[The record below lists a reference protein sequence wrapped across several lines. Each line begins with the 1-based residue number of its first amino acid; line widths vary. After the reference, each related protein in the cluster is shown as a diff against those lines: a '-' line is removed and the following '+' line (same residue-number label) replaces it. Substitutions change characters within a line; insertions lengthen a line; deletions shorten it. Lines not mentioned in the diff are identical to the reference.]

1 MTHHNF
7 DTPTYLLIGS
17 DETKPI
23 DSKYSA
29 KDLRLQLTN
38 LHQNLLSLIDNMQK
52 NTKTKLDDETINTLK
67 QKLSTIKPIDRN
79 LEKDGIKLNWE
90 LENFYH
96 MPLAAVIT
104 NLDKI
109 QADMKNLES
118 EFLHTFAAASM
129 FLKQIYYMPM

>member
-1 MTHHNF
+1 M
-7 DTPTYLLIGS
+7 DL
-17 DETKPI
+17 KPF
-23 DSKYSA
+23 A
-29 KDLRLQLTN
+29 
-38 LHQNLLSLIDNMQK
+38 
-52 NTKTKLDDETINTLK
+52 TLK
-67 QKLSTIKPIDRN
+67 QKLSTTIKPIDRN

-118 EFLHTFAAASM
+118 EFLHTFAATS
-129 FLKQIYYMPM
+129 K